1 MKVLGVVGSKRK
13 NGNTATMVRET
24 LNTIEKEGFET
35 ELIFLGDYN
44 INSCNGCEGCRETFK
59 CVVRDDMQK
68 IYPSLLAADALVLGS
83 PTYFYNI
90 SSDMKAFIERCYPYE
105 IFAEDDRSVWMS
117 INEAR
122 GIKYAV
128 AIAICEQY
136 AREDMGFTVEAMTK
150 PLEALGYR
158 VVDAVGVLGA
168 FKQGDVLKQNSALE
182 QARQAGEKLAKT
194 LKLRK
199 SVEEKL
205 AKINV

>member
-1 MKVLGVVGSKRK
+1 MKVLGIVGSKRK
-13 NGNTATMVRET
+13 NGNTAIMVQET
-24 LNTIEKEGFET
+24 LKVVEKEGFET

-44 INSCNGCEGCRETFK
+44 INSCNGCEGCRETYQ
-59 CVVRDDMQK
+59 CVIQDDMQK
-68 IYPSLLAADALVLGS
+68 IYPLLLAADALVLGS

-90 SSDMKAFIERCYPYE
+90 SSDMKAFKERCYPYE
-105 IFAEDDRSVWMS
+105 LFSEDDRSVWMS
-117 INEAR
+117 INEAS

-128 AIAICEQY
+128 AIVICEKY

-168 FKQGDVLKQNSALE
+168 FKQGDVLKQNDTLE
-182 QARQAGEKLAKT
+182 KARKAGDKLVKT

-205 AKINV
+205 AKLNL